1 MEEQISKISRYS
13 GYSKKVL
20 TKLKAHPKF
29 QPRSDDEL
37 QKMTDV
43 LSERRMFGSRYFG
56 MYLDEEKTQDI
67 FCETSLDS
75 AQDNHMSQRELKRRA
90 GNRFDALFNLDIHL
104 IIRATTNLKTSAAK
118 APVVMGLQLGS
129 YVFEWNEWSLVIPV
143 ESAQV
148 ESEPVLMSPVHPDS
162 KWHDMVEEDRESIG
176 QSIRK
181 TDYSMQINL
190 QYEIARKKDQLLY
203 AFIDTV
209 MLYNRDK
216 EYGGWTCTN
225 EHFLTDAMNSLGITK
240 RPKLSK
246 SIQKH
251 IDQLNPS
258 KKISRKKIRN
268 HEELD
273 GVATSEVLGVEEA
286 SRGDIEYLIAK
297 YFLFHVSG
305 WEGDV
310 DRDRGERSPANKWE
324 CSFPGCKLRQ
334 LEQTLARRTSFSS
347 TTVN

>member
-1 MEEQISKISRYS
+1 MEQQVSKISQYS

-29 QPRSDDEL
+29 QTQSDPKL
-37 QKMTDV
+37 QEMTDV
-43 LSERRMFGSRYFG
+43 LSERRMFGRRYFG
-56 MYLDEEKTQDI
+56 AYLDEKTQDI
-67 FCETSLDS
+67 FLETSSDS
-75 AQDNHMSQRELKRRA
+75 AQDNPMSQNELKRRA
-90 GNRFDALFNLDIHL
+90 SDRFDALFNFDMHL
-104 IIRATTNLKTSAAK
+104 IIRATTNLKTPAAK
-118 APVVMGLQLGS
+118 APVAIGLQLGS

-143 ESAQV
+143 ESSQV
-148 ESEPVLMSPVHPDS
+148 ESEPVLLSPVHPES
-162 KWHDMVEEDRESIG
+162 KWFNIVEEDRESIG

-181 TDYSMQINL
+181 TDYSMQIGL

-225 EHFLTDAMNSLGITK
+225 EHFLTDAMNSLGISQ

-251 IDQLNPS
+251 IAQLKPS
-258 KKISRKKIRN
+258 KKISRKQVRN

-273 GVATSEVLGVEEA
+273 GVAASEVIDVKEEGA
-286 SRGDIEYLIAK
+286 SRGDIEYLIAQ

-305 WEGDV
+305 WEGD
-310 DRDRGERSPANKWE
+310 RDRGESSPANKWE
-324 CSFPGCKLRQ
+324 CSFPGCKLRL